1 MFRSIRLENFKAYR
15 DTGDVPLA
23 PLTVIVGVNNSGK
36 STLLNAILALKQT
49 AQDSSPTAAL
59 VTTGPSVNLNGF
71 HDILHSPQSPQDPTF
86 SISLTLD
93 FVQQAQTPPNPQM
106 GPRIFQ
112 VPNHLSATFGLDQNA
127 KEIEVTRAAF
137 ALDGANILAIDRNGL
152 WTSERLRLPDNSVFA
167 GTCRNF
173 IPTLALAPKS
183 MPFAPSGE
191 TISFFNEL
199 SFSAHLWN
207 HWLAN
212 MVHGIVPLRRRVPW
226 SVSVGTRAPS
236 EFGLGGENLV
246 LALRGA
252 ERFAPKNATLLDY
265 LNDWVSQ
272 NKILDKIH
280 IEPDAKNAGDSL
292 LGDELEGAP
301 NINVAGMGEGISQIL
316 PIIAR
321 SIATPPN
328 SCLLVE
334 QPEIHLHPALQADM
348 ADLFIDVV
356 KSLARQVIVETHSEH
371 LLLRVRRR
379 IAEGRIDPQNVSILY
394 VERHCSEARSGALR

>member
-15 DTGDVPLA
+15 DTGDVALA
-23 PLTVIVGVNNSGK
+23 PLTIVVGVNNSGK

-106 GPRIFQ
+106 GARIFQ
-112 VPNHLSATFGLDQNA
+112 VPNHLLAAFGLDQNA
-127 KEIEVTRAAF
+127 KEIEVTRAAL
-137 ALDGANILAIDRNGL
+137 ALDGVKILETHRNGE
-152 WTSERLRLPDNSVFA
+152 WTSDRLHVPDNSVFA

-183 MPFAPSGE
+183 MPFAPSGD

-199 SFSAHLWN
+199 AFSAHFWN

-226 SVSVGTRAPS
+226 SVSVGTRAIRVWTGRREPG
-236 EFGLGGENLV
+236 FG
-246 LALRGA
+246 A
-252 ERFAPKNATLLDY
+252 
-265 LNDWVSQ
+265 
-272 NKILDKIH
+272 
-280 IEPDAKNAGDSL
+280 
-292 LGDELEGAP
+292 
-301 NINVAGMGEGISQIL
+301 
-316 PIIAR
+316 
-321 SIATPPN
+321 
-328 SCLLVE
+328 
-334 QPEIHLHPALQADM
+334 
-348 ADLFIDVV
+348 
-356 KSLARQVIVETHSEH
+356 
-371 LLLRVRRR
+371 
-379 IAEGRIDPQNVSILY
+379 
-394 VERHCSEARSGALR
+394 